1 MRHILEETRPEA
13 VYFTEQD
20 GKRGAMLV
28 VNVTDQTKLPAVTMP
43 WLLTFNADV
52 RHRIAL
58 TFEDI
63 QKADIEDLTKK
74 CS

>member
-1 MRHILEETRPEA
+1 
-13 VYFTEQD
+13 
-20 GKRGAMLV
+20 MLV